1 MLMNPDM
8 DNFMQKFFQTNRLEE
23 ADVMKMEQLVRQYP
37 YYAPLQYILAKKYR
51 QVDNTQYKL
60 QITKTAIFF
69 SNPHWLNDLLLPD
82 GITSSEDS
90 FASAGVNVV
99 TEPVQDILPAQND
112 VVPREEH
119 SEQIIDEGLNIEPQQ
134 DIDENGAGH
143 DFELTQP
150 IAEVEEVQPL
160 KEQDEPGPEEPVR
173 DILPAENDVVLQEE
187 HSEQII
193 DEALNIEPQE
203 VIDENRARD
212 DFELTQPI
220 TEVEEDQ
227 FLAEQDESGYE
238 EPVRDILPAQND
250 VVLHAENSEQKID
263 EALNIE
269 PQQVIDENGEPATG
283 VNLQGSSGTLS
294 SEPLVSDA
302 AEPLFSPAQAEFPD
316 QEIIPAELQEDI
328 SQEIPESFPEG
339 MHEDEMTT
347 EKQAAFLEPG
357 SDLPEQYEKGN
368 DITIVDASVEETTSG
383 SNPMDL
389 EQEEEKNS
397 PVSGPDMDA
406 GKSNIV
412 PEKTEAKLPAGN
424 LFGRLIKPG
433 PSPLP
438 DSGNLPLIPIEPLYA
453 VDYFA
458 SQGIKLRDEDGKD
471 KLSQKL
477 RSFTEWLKTMK
488 RIHPEKLEQE
498 MDPQTSTVIQHIAEH
513 SNELDDV
520 VTEAMAE
527 VYARQG
533 LRSKAAEVYQKLS
546 LLNPNKRAYFAAR
559 ISKLKET

>member
-23 ADVMKMEQLVRQYP
+23 ADVMNMEQMVLQYP

-51 QVDNTQYKL
+51 QVDNNRYKI

-69 SNPHWLNDLLLPD
+69 SNPHWLNDLLLSN
-82 GITSSEDS
+82 GKTSSKDN
-90 FASAGVNVV
+90 FVNTGINV
-99 TEPVQDILPAQND
+99 TEPVEDILPAQND
-112 VVPREEH
+112 DVSQEE
-119 SEQIIDEGLNIEPQQ
+119 SAEQKTDETLNVEPQ
-134 DIDENGAGH
+134 D
-143 DFELTQP
+143 
-150 IAEVEEVQPL
+150 
-160 KEQDEPGPEEPVR
+160 
-173 DILPAENDVVLQEE
+173 
-187 HSEQII
+187 
-193 DEALNIEPQE
+193 
-203 VIDENRARD
+203 VIDENRAGD

-227 FLAEQDESGYE
+227 ILAEQDEPEPE
-238 EPVRDILPAQND
+238 EPVRDILPVQND
-250 VVLHAENSEQKID
+250 VVLQEEHSEQEID
-263 EALNIE
+263 VALNIE
-269 PQQVIDENGEPATG
+269 PQEVVDENGEPATG
-283 VNLQGSSGTLS
+283 VNLQGSSETLT
-294 SEPLVSDA
+294 SEPLVPDA
-302 AEPLFSPAQAEFPD
+302 AESLFSTAQPEFPD

-339 MHEDEMTT
+339 LHEDEATI
-347 EKQAAFLEPG
+347 EKQSAILEPG

-368 DITIVDASVEETTSG
+368 DITIVDASVEEATSV

-406 GKSNIV
+406 GKSNIA
-412 PEKTEAKLPAGN
+412 PEKMEAKLPAGN
-424 LFGRLIKPG
+424 LSGKFIKPG
-433 PSPLP
+433 YSPSS

-453 VDYFA
+453 IDYFA

>member
-23 ADVMKMEQLVRQYP
+23 ADVMNMEQLVRQYP

-269 PQQVIDENGEPATG
+269 PQEVIDENGEPATG